1 MLREDKE
8 MAGYEEYY
16 EEVQDVLEDVSS
28 ALSDEEK
35 SIVLFRIALEKV
47 SNTLGV
53 HQAAYIMSQLLTT
66 TLGIIA
72 EDDTAD
78 YDNILDKFIDQT
90 KH

>member
-1 MLREDKE
+1 M
-8 MAGYEEYY
+8 
-16 EEVQDVLEDVSS
+16 
-28 ALSDEEK
+28 
-35 SIVLFRIALEKV
+35 